1 MKILLCIP
9 IIKGAEIAKEAI
21 NQVINRDNV
30 HVILLDNGADEDVK
44 NMLYQFREVNNVQVI
59 SYPQNV
65 YVTQAWNNFMNIFLQ
80 SEYDRLIIMNSDLTM
95 QKDWYDV
102 VCNVWKL
109 NPKFLIMPVVSQD
122 KTQMFEPINTEPL
135 YLETVENPAGIFITL
150 SKEQCK
156 AVYPIPSEIRVWFND
171 TYMMKL
177 LRAHQYEIV
186 VPYNLLAYHHTS
198 TSVSSVS
205 GVHAVIEEDKKAWTN
220 IVEPYLNKQ
229 IELIKSKLN

>member
-21 NQVINRDNV
+21 NQVINRPDV
-30 HVILLDNGADEDVK
+30 EVVLLDNGADDDVK
-44 NMLYQFREVNNVQVI
+44 NLINSFSQTPNVTII

-65 YVTQAWNNFMNIFLQ
+65 YVTEAWNRFMKMFFH
-80 SEYDRLIIMNSDLTM
+80 SSCDRLIIMNSDLTM
-95 QKDWYDV
+95 QKDWDTV
-102 VCNVWKL
+102 VRNCWEF
-109 NPKFLIMPVVSQD
+109 NPNYILTPVVLND
-122 KTQMFEPINTEPL
+122 KTKMFEDVNTQ
-135 YLETVENPAGIFITL
+135 TAIFTQVENPAGIFITL
-150 SKEQCK
+150 NKKQCEL
-156 AVYPIPSEIRVWFND
+156 VYPIPSEIKVWFND
-171 TYMMKL
+171 TYIMKL
-177 LRAHQYEIV
+177 LGAHQYEIV

-205 GVHAVIEEDKKAWTN
+205 GVHAVIEEDKKAWAN